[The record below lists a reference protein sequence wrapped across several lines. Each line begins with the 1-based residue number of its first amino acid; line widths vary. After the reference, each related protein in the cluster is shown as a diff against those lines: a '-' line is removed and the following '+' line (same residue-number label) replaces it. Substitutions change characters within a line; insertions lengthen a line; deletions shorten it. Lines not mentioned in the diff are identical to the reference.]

1 MSVTGSMVEPG
12 VLEAVPVG
20 AGPAEAVPTGRRR
33 RFRLVLIKPSH
44 YDDDGYVIQW
54 YRSAI
59 PSNSLAVLYGLAKN
73 CAEEKRLGEDI
84 ELEILG
90 FDETNARIEPR
101 RIARLLE
108 GADIGMVMLVGVQSN
123 QFPRALDIARPLRR
137 RGITVGIG
145 GFHVSG
151 TIAMLAER
159 DPDVRR
165 AEEMGVFLFAG
176 EAEEGRLEQVLSD
189 AVEGRLQPL
198 YNFMN
203 DLPSLE
209 GVPAP
214 VLPAVRI
221 RRTAGA
227 HTSFDAGRGCPYQ
240 CSFCTIIN
248 VQGRKSRRRSPA
260 DIEAIVRANLAQG
273 IHRFFITDD
282 NFARNKDWEAIM
294 DRLIPLREK
303 EGLKFNFIIQVDTL
317 CHRIPRFIEKCARA
331 GVKRVFIGLENIN
344 PDSLLGAKKRQNK
357 ITEYRKMLLAWKSV
371 GCITYCGYIL
381 GFPND
386 TIESIRHDIEIIQR
400 ELPVD
405 LLEFFHLTPLPGSE
419 DHKKLHNAGVA
430 MDPDMNKYDLNHIT
444 TAHPRM
450 SPEEGARAYR
460 MAWDTYYSPK
470 HIETILRRAAATN
483 ISPGKTLFLL
493 VWFKGCITIEKIH
506 PLEGGVLRLKY
517 RRDRRPGF
525 PIEPVW
531 LFYPK
536 YILETLRK
544 QWQWAA
550 FYLRMRSIYNR
561 IKRDPE
567 RRNYTDLALSP
578 VEDDETDS
586 RELFQSTAAQAYVRQ
601 EQRLD
606 KIRHGTAA

>member
-1 MSVTGSMVEPG
+1 MTGGIVEREVVRPG
-12 VLEAVPVG
+12 SGIPLS
-20 AGPAEAVPTGRRR
+20 RQR

-59 PSNSLAVLYGLAKN
+59 PSNSLAVLYGLAKT

-84 ELEILG
+84 ELEIFG
-90 FDETNARIEPR
+90 FDETNTRIEPR
-101 RIARLLE
+101 KIAGLLE
-108 GADIGMVMLVGVQSN
+108 GADIGVVMLVGVQSN
-123 QFPRALDIARPLRR
+123 QFPRALDIARPLRE

-165 AEEMGVFLFAG
+165 AGEMGVFLFAG

-189 AVEGRLQPL
+189 AVEGRLNPL
-198 YNFMN
+198 YNFMS
-203 DLPSLE
+203 DLPALE
-209 GVPAP
+209 GVPMP
-214 VLPAVRI
+214 VLPAMRI

-227 HTSFDAGRGCPYQ
+227 VTSFDAGRGCPYQ

-248 VQGRKSRRRSPA
+248 VQGRKSRRRSPE
-260 DIEAIVRANLAQG
+260 DIEAIVRANIAQG

-317 CHRIPRFIEKCARA
+317 CHRIPNFIEKCARA

-344 PDSLLGAKKRQNK
+344 PESLLGAKKRQNK
-357 ITEYRKMLLAWKSV
+357 ITEYRKMLLAWKRV

-386 TIESIRHDIEIIQR
+386 TFESIRHDIEIIQR

-419 DHKKLHNAGVA
+419 DHKKLHLAGVP
-430 MDPDMNKYDLNHIT
+430 MDPDMNKYDLNHVT

-450 SPEEGARAYR
+450 SPDEYARAYA

-470 HIETILRRAAATN
+470 HVETILRRAAASN

-493 VWFKGCITIEKIH
+493 VWFKGCISIEKIH
-506 PLEGGVLRLKY
+506 PLEGGFLRLKF
-517 RRDRRPGF
+517 RRDRRPGMR
-525 PIEPVW
+525 IEPAW

-536 YILETLRK
+536 YIIETLRK
-544 QWQWAA
+544 QGRWVA
-550 FYLRMRSIYNR
+550 FYLRMRMVYRR

-567 RRNYTDLALSP
+567 RRNYMDLALSP
-578 VEDDETDS
+578 VDDDETES